1 MTADPR
7 AALDRLIAALEAHF
21 DAITTRRTDDDP
33 RVDDAYDVVADA
45 FDVYEDALAQV
56 YGEVLPF
63 VLEDDDDEDDD
74 GDDDDRDDDD
84 VDDDSDDADE
94 EADE

>member
-21 DAITTRRTDDDP
+21 DAITTRREDDDP

-63 VLEDDDDEDDD
+63 VLEEEDDSDDDDEEDDE
-74 GDDDDRDDDD
+74 DD
-84 VDDDSDDADE
+84 
-94 EADE
+94 

>member
-21 DAITTRRTDDDP
+21 DAIITRRADDDP

-56 YGEVLPF
+56 HGEVLPF
-63 VLEDDDDEDDD
+63 VLEEDDDDDDDEDDD
-74 GDDDDRDDDD
+74 EEELDDDEL
-84 VDDDSDDADE
+84 DSELEDSRS
-94 EADE
+94 